1 MYGRRGMCGRGT
13 CVVRGASMEGAMCA
27 GGLCV
32 KGRVVYMAGSA
43 WQGAGGVWLGACMV
57 GDVNA
62 GETATEAGSKHPT
75 GMHSCLHFHAV
86 LSKTLAK

>member
-1 MYGRRGMCGRGT
+1 MWQGNLCGKGGKHGRGHVCWGP
-13 CVVRGASMEGAMCA
+13 CVSRA
-27 GGLCV
+27 GWYTWQGV
-32 KGRVVYMAGSA
+32 HGR
-43 WQGAGGVWLGACMV
+43 GAGGVWQGACMV
-57 GDVNA
+57 GVVNA

>member
-1 MYGRRGMCGRGT
+1 MCGRGT
-13 CVVRGASMEGAMCA
+13 CVVRGASMVGAMCA
-27 GGLCV
+27 GGHVCQGQGGIH
-32 KGRVVYMAGSA
+32 GRECMAG
-43 WQGAGGVWLGACMV
+43 GRGGVWQGACMV